1 MNAVGEN
8 YKKMAP
14 EEGFE
19 PPTKWLTATCSTVEL
34 FRNTSRGQ
42 IWIVLIFVNR
52 IMLLAFP
59 YFFTG
64 ALFSFDAGRYVLLS
78 LVFVYT
84 GQ

>member
-42 IWIVLIFVNR
+42 NWIVLIFVNR
-52 IMLLAFP
+52 IMLFFGVKRKLIKIIVLAREIMITIKFC
-59 YFFTG
+59 
-64 ALFSFDAGRYVLLS
+64 RYVCN
-78 LVFVYT
+78 
-84 GQ
+84 